1 MSATSTAELIR
12 QFMEAINR
20 GDLDAALS
28 YYEKDAILISQPG
41 KIAKGTNQI
50 RVALGEFIAL
60 KPKLASNSSKTIDVG
75 NLVLYCSKWN
85 MACTTPDGNPMELS
99 GTSSD
104 VLRQQPDG
112 HWLIAI
118 DNPWG
123 TSIIE

>member
-1 MSATSTAELIR
+1 MSTNPAELIR
-12 QFMEAINR
+12 HFMEAINR

-50 RVALGEFIAL
+50 RTALGEFIAL

-85 MACTTPDGNPMELS
+85 MACTTPDGKPMELS
-99 GTSSD
+99 GASSD

-112 HWLIAI
+112 NWLIAI

-123 TSIIE
+123 TGIIE

>member
-1 MSATSTAELIR
+1 MSTSPAELIR
-12 QFMEAINR
+12 HFMEAVNR

-50 RVALGEFIAL
+50 RAALGEFIAL
-60 KPKLASNSSKTIDVG
+60 KPKLASSSSKTIDVG

-85 MACTTPDGNPMELS
+85 MACTTPDGKPMELR
-99 GTSSD
+99 GASSD

-112 HWLIAI
+112 NWLIAI

-123 TSIIE
+123 ADIIE